1 MTRDELRASLQIV
14 QDDNYTLGEKS
25 YFDWSCTST
34 LDDDKIAFEVGDEDG
49 DVAQLHLTI
58 EQMGELHHRL
68 TVWLLNR

>member
-34 LDDDKIAFEVGDEDG
+34 LDDDKIAFEVGDET
-49 DVAQLHLTI
+49 ATSPSS
-58 EQMGELHHRL
+58 
-68 TVWLLNR
+68 T